1 MSKVKR
7 YDPPVVKWKRKRGI
21 LFYLFLL
28 PLFLSVVFALFG
40 LNVKAFLF
48 NTLAFV
54 MMYATFIVAKK
65 GFLQQDEYEEA
76 KLAKAPKTPY
86 KQIAASMLAVTV
98 FFTAYIAGNKAL
110 FESLFLSLISFVGFW
125 LYYGFDPKKDKLK
138 DFGDISSEL
147 VLQTL
152 HETKEKID
160 HIKKD
165 ADKIEDRVLSDKV
178 YLAVERSETILNALV
193 DDPKD
198 IRVARKFLV
207 VYLDGVSD
215 VIGSYN
221 NVEEE
226 HITFETRERLLELM
240 ADVEKRFQ
248 KELVRLRANN
258 QFDLD
263 VNIDTLK
270 EQIKH

>member
-125 LYYGFDPKKDKLK
+125 LYYGFDPKKDNKKLLPGDRWVGIDNQTTISDIVK
-138 DFGDISSEL
+138 RIKGSDFPGFIPTLYKIVGPDGVFYGYLFTGWSHI
-147 VLQTL
+147 VL
-152 HETKEKID
+152 KKID
-160 HIKKD
+160 D
-165 ADKIEDRVLSDKV
+165 DTLSV
-178 YLAVERSETILNALV
+178 YGL
-193 DDPKD
+193 DDPPEYLD
-198 IRVARKFLV
+198 IRGAVL
-207 VYLDGVSD
+207 
-215 VIGSYN
+215 
-221 NVEEE
+221 
-226 HITFETRERLLELM
+226 
-240 ADVEKRFQ
+240 
-248 KELVRLRANN
+248 
-258 QFDLD
+258 FDKNLG
-263 VNIDTLK
+263 LAK
-270 EQIKH
+270 K